1 MRFLHSFGLAVLSAT
16 ALLPPTAEAQQLRGK
31 VAPDAA
37 RSAALARVPNG
48 TVAAMQLK
56 VERGTLVYIY
66 DIAAPGRPGLEEV
79 QVSAVDG
86 QVVSVQHLGGGPS
99 AQAARPGQGV
109 ADRNAGPAPPR

>member
-1 MRFLHSFGLAVLSAT
+1 MRFLHSFGLAVLSVT
-16 ALLPPTAEAQQLRGK
+16 ALLPATADAQQLRGK
-31 VAPDAA
+31 IAPDAA

-48 TVAAMQLK
+48 TVSATQLK

-66 DIAAPGRPGLEEV
+66 DIAAPGQAGLEEV

-86 QVVSVQHLGGGPS
+86 QVVSVQHLGGGPN

-109 ADRNAGPAPPR
+109 ADRNAGPPPPR